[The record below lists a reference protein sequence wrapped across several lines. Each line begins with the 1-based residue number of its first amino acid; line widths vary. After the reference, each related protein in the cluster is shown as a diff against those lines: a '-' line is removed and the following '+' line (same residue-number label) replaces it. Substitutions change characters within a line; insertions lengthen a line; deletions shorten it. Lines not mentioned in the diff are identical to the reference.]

1 MLEGVFGMVV
11 KSKERDERRGWNVDR
26 DGRWVVEEVEEIVR
40 RAPPALLVLVPVLG
54 VLVVEGDDVVFLG
67 EGPPPLEALP
77 GGETEL

>member
-1 MLEGVFGMVV
+1 MREEVGMLIGMDVGLL
-11 KSKERDERRGWNVDR
+11 RR
-26 DGRWVVEEVEEIVR
+26 VEEIVR